1 MPPSSAPVKEF
12 ATIVD
17 VKEESHYILD
27 PKQALMKFTLG
38 TVGGLL
44 PPHRKRLLA

>member
-1 MPPSSAPVKEF
+1 MKEF

-38 TVGGLL
+38 TMGISFPKPSALL
-44 PPHRKRLLA
+44 NFP